1 MFLKNTHKR
10 TTQIQVLSL
19 LQVYGETSFDLVAK
33 MIKEVPFNEEDLFID
48 LGSGE
53 LETCLEENPFELIGC
68 RLRIL

>member
-1 MFLKNTHKR
+1 M
-10 TTQIQVLSL
+10 
-19 LQVYGETSFDLVAK
+19 QVYGETSFDLVAK

-53 LETCLEENPFELIGC
+53 LETCLEENPFELLGC